1 MSDENDEN
9 DDNENLPEIRIKI
22 LIIGDSD
29 VGKTAILLKYVDNK
43 FPEQHICTIGVE
55 YKDKIIYR
63 TDYKIK
69 LQIWDTAGQERFHSI
84 TKNIYRGTNGV
95 FFVYEIINRET
106 FNNIKKWIKDTQ
118 EIDKKIIG
126 VIIGNKIDLNDNR
139 KIEKDELEELSKKYN
154 MSCIETSAKNG
165 TNIKEAF
172 DLLINELLKNKS
184 LEEIIKIFGRHD
196 SEDVSQITEKTEIQ
210 KKKKKCC

>member
-1 MSDENDEN
+1 MSEEN
-9 DDNENLPEIRIKI
+9 DDKENLPEIRLKI
-22 LIIGDSD
+22 LIIGDSA

-43 FPEQHICTIGVE
+43 FPEEHICTIGVE
-55 YKDKIIYR
+55 YKDKFLYR

-69 LQIWDTAGQERFHSI
+69 LQIWDSAGQERFHSI

-95 FFVYEIINRET
+95 FFVYDIINRGT
-106 FNNIKKWIKDTQ
+106 FNNVKKWIKDTQ
-118 EIDKKIIG
+118 EIDNSIKG
-126 VIIGNKIDLNDNR
+126 VIIGNKIDLNDKR
-139 KIEKDELEELSKKYN
+139 KIEKNELEELSKKYN

-184 LEEIIKIFGRHD
+184 LEEIIKIFGRHY
-196 SEDVSQITEKTEIQ
+196 SEDVSQITEKTEAQ
-210 KKKKKCC
+210 NKKKKCC

>member
-1 MSDENDEN
+1 MSDEN

-22 LIIGDSD
+22 LIIGDTD

-95 FFVYEIINRET
+95 FFVYDIINRDT

-118 EIDKKIIG
+118 EIDKTITG

-154 MSCIETSAKNG
+154 IPCIETSAKNG

-172 DLLINELLKNKS
+172 DLLINELLKDKS
-184 LEEIIKIFGRHD
+184 LEEMIKIFGKHD
-196 SEDVSQITEKTEIQ
+196 SEDVSLITEKTETQ